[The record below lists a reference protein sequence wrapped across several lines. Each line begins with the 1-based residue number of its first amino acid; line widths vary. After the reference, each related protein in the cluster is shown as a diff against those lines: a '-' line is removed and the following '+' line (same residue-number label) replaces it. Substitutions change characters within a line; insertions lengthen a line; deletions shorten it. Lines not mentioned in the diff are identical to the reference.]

1 MKTASDIRAHYHV
14 WVGPAKTSDALL
26 DPSPA
31 CSYCNAIKY
40 DGHVDHHNEL
50 MMIIM
55 IIPAKVLHVT
65 DLMKPIA
72 LDLHLCPCA
81 IVQALVQTLELM
93 EK

>member
-1 MKTASDIRAHYHV
+1 MFGSVEQKHQMRYLI
-14 WVGPAKTSDALL
+14 
-26 DPSPA
+26 PSPA
-31 CSYCNAIKY
+31 MLSNIMAMLIIIM
-40 DGHVDHHNEL
+40 
-50 MMIIM
+50 MMIV

-93 EK
+93 AK

>member
-1 MKTASDIRAHYHV
+1 MFGSVEQKHQMRYLI
-14 WVGPAKTSDALL
+14 
-26 DPSPA
+26 PSPA
-31 CSYCNAIKY
+31 MLSNMMVMLIIIM
-40 DGHVDHHNEL
+40 

-93 EK
+93 AK

>member
-1 MKTASDIRAHYHV
+1 MFGSVQQKHQMRYLI
-14 WVGPAKTSDALL
+14 
-26 DPSPA
+26 PSPA
-31 CSYCNAIKY
+31 MLSNIM
-40 DGHVDHHNEL
+40 VML
-50 MMIIM
+50 IIIMMMIV